1 MRLPFCKAL
10 GRLWVSLELGTCGG
24 LRGQSGAHSEETG
37 SLMGFTAKRPWT
49 QLSAGL
55 VPDFCKQ

>member
-1 MRLPFCKAL
+1 MC
-10 GRLWVSLELGTCGG
+10 GR

-37 SLMGFTAKRPWT
+37 SLMAFTAKRPWI

>member
-1 MRLPFCKAL
+1 M
-10 GRLWVSLELGTCGG
+10 VSLELGACGR
-24 LRGQSGAHSEETG
+24 LRGQTGAHSEETG
-37 SLMGFTAKRPWT
+37 SLMAFTAKKPGT